1 MDQGVC
7 SLIGGHARTPP
18 AAPNRA
24 TPSPLLIFAA
34 PLLLFAAALVSCFV
48 AALVDLWIRLPIY
61 STCKGTYLLGLS
73 PAFGVLA
80 AAGCEPLLRW
90 RWTRVGLLT
99 ILGSW
104 ATAVHVAF
112 WCVKF

>member
-1 MDQGVC
+1 
-7 SLIGGHARTPP
+7 
-18 AAPNRA
+18 
-24 TPSPLLIFAA
+24 
-34 PLLLFAAALVSCFV
+34 V
-48 AALVDLWIRLPIY
+48 AAVVDLWIRLPIY
-61 STCKGTYLLGLS
+61 STCKGSYLLGLT
-73 PAFGVLA
+73 PVFGALA

-104 ATAVHVAF
+104 AVAVHVAF